1 MWLNKDPG
9 HPSFVNTTEGKQV
22 PGLNVV
28 EIAAKKR
35 TGVMNLR
42 LKKSP
47 RNKLCGLNGT
57 ESLTTSLCEL
67 RSTSRGEFCY
77 FPETPPETTNAIASE
92 LSILTGVTRP
102 EGKINTEPAKL
113 YDCGK

>member
-1 MWLNKDPG
+1 MDRELASGSSVLCPLDYWPAGVIHKNEKCKG
-9 HPSFVNTTEGKQV
+9 AEGK
-22 PGLNVV
+22 
-28 EIAAKKR
+28 
-35 TGVMNLR
+35 
-42 LKKSP
+42 
-47 RNKLCGLNGT
+47 
-57 ESLTTSLCEL
+57 
-67 RSTSRGEFCY
+67 RSFEFFY